1 MSDQRKTAPDDP
13 HRTEQIEQAGVAA
26 AAKAGETMQPRL
38 TGSLAAALV
47 TACSS
52 ASPHVVTPRDSD
64 ASEHGA
70 GSQAHGHEPAGH
82 DMGGHH
88 HAFTDADAWTRV
100 FDDPSRDAWQRPDEV
115 LGALE
120 LEPTMVVADVGAGT
134 GYFSVRLARAV
145 PRGEVLATDLEP
157 DMVRFL
163 RERARREQLPNLRSV
178 QATRTTSGLTARSVD
193 RILIVHLWHH
203 LAEREAYARRLAL
216 ALRPGGRLFIV
227 DFSPSA
233 DRGPP
238 ASIRVAAEAVL
249 AELESAGLSAKVSPI
264 AIPDQYIVEGH
275 IAALRFDAVD
285 NSSPKARKRP

>member
-1 MSDQRKTAPDDP
+1 MSDQRKTEP
-13 HRTEQIEQAGVAA
+13 HDARRAEQIEQVGVAA
-26 AAKAGETMQPRL
+26 AVKAGEPMQPLL
-38 TGSLAAALV
+38 TATLAAALGA
-47 TACSS
+47 ACSS
-52 ASPHVVTPRDSD
+52 ASSHVVTPRESRV
-64 ASEHGA
+64 SEDGA
-70 GSQAHGHEPAGH
+70 RSHAHGHERAGH
-82 DMGGHH
+82 DISGQH

-100 FDDPSRDAWQRPDEV
+100 FDDPSRDEWQRPDEV

-178 QATRTTSGLTARSVD
+178 QATTTSSGLAARSVD

-203 LAEREAYARRLAL
+203 LAEREVYARRLAL
-216 ALRPGGRLFIV
+216 SLRPGGRLFIV

-238 ASIRVAAEAVL
+238 ASIRVAAEAVV
-249 AELESAGLSAKVSPI
+249 AELESAGLSARVSPV
-264 AIPDQYIVEGH
+264 ALPDQYIVEGH
-275 IAALRFDAVD
+275 RL
-285 NSSPKARKRP
+285 P

>member
-1 MSDQRKTAPDDP
+1 
-13 HRTEQIEQAGVAA
+13 
-26 AAKAGETMQPRL
+26 
-38 TGSLAAALV
+38 
-47 TACSS
+47 
-52 ASPHVVTPRDSD
+52 
-64 ASEHGA
+64 
-70 GSQAHGHEPAGH
+70 
-82 DMGGHH
+82 
-88 HAFTDADAWTRV
+88 V

-178 QATRTTSGLTARSVD
+178 QATRTTSGLAARSVD
-193 RILIVHLWHH
+193 RILVVHLWHH

-216 ALRPGGRLFIV
+216 ALRPGGRLVIV
-227 DFSPSA
+227 DFNPSA

-238 ASIRVAAEAVL
+238 ASMRVAAETVV
-249 AELESAGLSAKVSPI
+249 AELGGAGLSARVSPV
-264 AIPDQYIVEGH
+264 ALPDQYIVEGH
-275 IAALRFDAVD
+275 R
-285 NSSPKARKRP
+285 RP